1 MFGIVIGICCGAM
14 ELYLLTRLVRSV
26 MQGQTVPFWIPPAK
40 MLALAVFLIPC
51 GFLFKDQLL
60 AAGIATAV
68 TVLIGAI
75 VLYILSKR
83 KNSGGVNGHE

>member
-1 MFGIVIGICCGAM
+1 MFGILIGICCGVV
-14 ELYLLTRLVRSV
+14 ELYLLQRLVTSV

-40 MLALAVFLIPC
+40 MLVLAVFLIPC

-60 AAGIATAV
+60 AAGIATAS

-75 VLYILSKR
+75 VLYVLSKR
-83 KNSGGVNGHE
+83 KNNLEATRHE